1 MATLTPERADARV
14 VELRRGMELDGM
26 ENPAGELFADGYTE
40 HEITMSRTGSTGPF
54 TEVTLWNNEG
64 CYPECCRI

>member
-14 VELRRGMELDGM
+14 VQLRRGMEIDGM

-40 HEITMSRTGSTGPF
+40 HEITMTGTAQTGPNTNF
-54 TEVTLWNNEG
+54 SVWDG
-64 CYPECCRI
+64 QDCMECCVM